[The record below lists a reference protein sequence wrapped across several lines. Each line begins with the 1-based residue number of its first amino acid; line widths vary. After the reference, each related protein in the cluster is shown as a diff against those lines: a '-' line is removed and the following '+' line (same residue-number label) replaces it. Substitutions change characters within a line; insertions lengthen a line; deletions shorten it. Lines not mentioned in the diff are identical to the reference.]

1 MTFFIFECRQRKL
14 VFVAQLTQEL
24 VLCFLYFECVL
35 SLLRL
40 PCCHCPKIAKS
51 VSRLQARGIEVGNHE

>member
-14 VFVAQLTQEL
+14 VFVAQFSQEL

-35 SLLRL
+35 LLLRL
-40 PCCHCPKIAKS
+40 PCCHPKIANS
-51 VSRLQARGIEVGNHE
+51 VSRLQARGIEAGNHE

>member
-1 MTFFIFECRQRKL
+1 MTFFIFERRQRKL

-35 SLLRL
+35 LLLRL
-40 PCCHCPKIAKS
+40 PCCHPKISNS
-51 VSRLQARGIEVGNHE
+51 VSRLQARGIEAGNHE